1 MPAPIRRS
9 GGGSGGRYGGGATAV
24 GSSAMVGSF
33 RVGQGSLGSLTDLSS
48 RHDVSEVQR
57 LLVTGGCGYLGR
69 ELVRLASGR
78 GHEVRA
84 TWLHARPRA
93 DADWVQADVRDPA
106 AMRAAVAGCGA
117 VIHTAYVQGEGAWE
131 VNADGSLAVAEA
143 ARDVRLVHLSTDL
156 VFDGR
161 RGRYH
166 EDDAPAPLNDY
177 GRSKAEAET
186 RVRRSHPEAL
196 LVRTSL
202 LYGGAEPGP
211 QERLARE
218 HTRFFVD
225 ELRSPVHVVDLA
237 DALLELVGLDVSGP
251 LHLGGADDVSR
262 FDFAVL
268 LGADPERLE
277 AAHTTPDRPADVTL
291 DSSRAAALLSTRL
304 RGVREV
310 L

>member
-1 MPAPIRRS
+1 M
-9 GGGSGGRYGGGATAV
+9 
-24 GSSAMVGSF
+24 
-33 RVGQGSLGSLTDLSS
+33 
-48 RHDVSEVQR
+48 QR

-69 ELVRLASGR
+69 ELVRLAPAQGFD
-78 GHEVRA
+78 VRA
-84 TWLHARPRA
+84 TWWQSEPREA
-93 DADWVQADVRDPA
+93 ADWVRADVRDADALREA
-106 AMRAAVAGCGA
+106 ASGCTAV
-117 VIHTAYVQGEGAWE
+117 VHTAYVQGEGAWE

-143 ARDVRLVHLSTDL
+143 ARDARLVHLSTDL

-161 RGRYH
+161 RGRYRE
-166 EDDAPAPLNDY
+166 EDEPAPVNAY
-177 GRSKAEAET
+177 GRSKAEAEV
-186 RVRRSHPEAL
+186 RVARAHPEAT

-218 HTRFFVD
+218 HVRFFVD

-237 DALLELVGLDVSGP
+237 HALLELVGLDVAGP

-262 FDFAVL
+262 FDFALL

-277 AAHTTPDRPADVTL
+277 RANTTADRPADVTL
-291 DSSRAAALLSTRL
+291 DSSRAAGLLDTRL

-310 L
+310 LT